1 MRFIYFLMMLAAG
14 FAANARDVMG
24 RVCDDGGN
32 SLAGASCVVYTLPD
46 STYLRGTVSDESGLF
61 RLAAPETGDWFLTV
75 SYIGMESR
83 DIDRKEYV
91 SQTAQGQRLEVALR
105 PATSELGEVVVKARK
120 PQLTL
125 KGEALSYNIDDIM
138 KTRVVSSAHNLLTQ
152 LPLIQSRD
160 GNSLELSGAPMG
172 NAVIYIN
179 GKQPKL
185 RGSQLTDYLKNIPA
199 EQVKNVEI
207 IYNPSSRWKTR
218 SSVINVVL
226 KRQNAY
232 TANGQVKADAFYKH
246 ATSLSG
252 GGSLFAGLPK
262 LNINVMYNYG
272 NIRGKGKEI
281 QDALHTVGD
290 ETRHIHDTVTG
301 KVNNLSHT
309 VYTALSYEINSKSSL
324 DLTYNGSFS
333 PRNRQH
339 ARQVNSLLGTSVG
352 EGDAD
357 RQLNAVSLE
366 YTSPI
371 GLTGGV
377 EYVNHNYDGHEMIDK
392 TSATGEKSPFMRSR
406 SSQHVNRVKVYAD
419 GSNSLGR
426 GWTLSYGA
434 SYETTNTK
442 NRHTNVSDILN
453 STTAST
459 TRESIIKGY
468 AGLQRAFFG
477 NRFFASVSASGEHYK
492 IGDYIHNGIF
502 PRATL
507 TFMPSQTHIFQA
519 AYQTFK
525 SYPSFWERMDFVSY
539 SNEYQ
544 VNIGNPTLRPAD
556 YKVGSLIYVW
566 KNKYV
571 LSSSYYHVKDFF
583 FSQIYLSPDEFL
595 QIQKLFNADLSS
607 VLRFS
612 LTIPLNVKKVW
623 YPTVTLSESLERFKS
638 DDWHGLAFDRRKWS
652 GSVTVN
658 NTFIVSTKPRI
669 SLELNGF
676 ASTGSMLGLW
686 DRPSNWGVDAG
697 ASMSL
702 LKNKLVVSV
711 RGNDLFE
718 SQTPMQYMDYGQQ
731 RLSVDSR
738 FYGRS
743 LSVSVVYKFKG
754 YKEKQMK
761 SVDTSRYMAE

>member
-1 MRFIYFLMMLAAG
+1 M
-14 FAANARDVMG
+14 
-24 RVCDDGGN
+24 
-32 SLAGASCVVYTLPD
+32 
-46 STYLRGTVSDESGLF
+46 
-61 RLAAPETGDWFLTV
+61 
-75 SYIGMESR
+75 
-83 DIDRKEYV
+83 
-91 SQTAQGQRLEVALR
+91 
-105 PATSELGEVVVKARK
+105 
-120 PQLTL
+120 
-125 KGEALSYNIDDIM
+125 
-138 KTRVVSSAHNLLTQ
+138 
-152 LPLIQSRD
+152 
-160 GNSLELSGAPMG
+160 
-172 NAVIYIN
+172 
-179 GKQPKL
+179 
-185 RGSQLTDYLKNIPA
+185 
-199 EQVKNVEI
+199 
-207 IYNPSSRWKTR
+207 
-218 SSVINVVL
+218 
-226 KRQNAY
+226 
-232 TANGQVKADAFYKH
+232 
-246 ATSLSG
+246 
-252 GGSLFAGLPK
+252 
-262 LNINVMYNYG
+262 
-272 NIRGKGKEI
+272 
-281 QDALHTVGD
+281 
-290 ETRHIHDTVTG
+290 
-301 KVNNLSHT
+301 
-309 VYTALSYEINSKSSL
+309 
-324 DLTYNGSFS
+324 
-333 PRNRQH
+333 
-339 ARQVNSLLGTSVG
+339 NSLLGTSVG

-676 ASTGSMLGLW
+676 ASTGSILGLW